1 MLWSLIKVVLFF
13 CVIAFLAWGAG
24 QLMSADGALRVSFA
38 NTEFTLGPLQTV
50 IAAILLILVVWIV
63 IKLLGLLVAVLR
75 FLNGDET
82 AVSRHFS
89 RSRERKG
96 LNALSDAM
104 LALASGEGK
113 EARSKAERAEKYL
126 NRPDLTRLLV
136 AQGAEMTGDRS
147 TAEGVYKELLTD
159 DRTRFVGVRGL
170 MKQRLEDGDTD
181 TAMALAEKAFALKPK
196 HVETQDTLLRLQAG
210 KHDWTGARRTLGAKL
225 KHGSMP
231 RDVHKR
237 RDAVLALSEARD
249 LLAADSDIKARENA
263 IEANRLSPDLIPA
276 AVLASREYIRNNQTR
291 YATRVIKKAWEAQ
304 PHPDLAAAFAEIAPD
319 ETPEQRVRRFHTLTR
334 LKPDHPETRMLL
346 AELHIA
352 NEDFPAARRALGD
365 LATAHPT
372 ARSVTIMAAIE
383 RGEGADDAVVRGW
396 LARAVSVP
404 RGPQWVCDNCH
415 SVHSGWE
422 PICGNCGAFDTLSWR
437 EPREGMVAMPVQAEM
452 LPLIVGREEGHAEV
466 AMPEKEQTALSSDV
480 PPAPGHPDPAPSV
493 ATADVSEGDAEKTS
507 GEPVPPV
514 SEDRTPTATSVPEAE
529 VIVPQEQRDEENA
542 KRN

>member
-1 MLWSLIKVVLFF
+1 MLWSLFKVVLFF
-13 CVIAFLAWGAG
+13 CLIAFLAWGAG
-24 QLMSADGALRVSFA
+24 QLMDAEGAIRVAFA
-38 NTEFTLGPLQTV
+38 NTEFTLGPLQAV
-50 IAAILLILVVWIV
+50 IAAILLILLVWVV
-63 IKLLGLLVAVLR
+63 IKLLGLLVALLR

-82 AVSRHFS
+82 AISRHFS

-113 EARSKAERAEKYL
+113 EAQSKAQRAEKYL
-126 NRPDLTRLLV
+126 DRPDLTRLLV
-136 AQGAEMTGDRS
+136 AQGAEMTGDRK
-147 TAEGVYKELLTD
+147 TAESVYKDLLSD
-159 DRTRFVGVRGL
+159 ERTRFVGVRGL
-170 MKQRLEDGDTD
+170 MKQKLEDGDTD
-181 TAMALAEKAFALKPK
+181 TALALAQKAFALKPK

-210 KHDWTGARRTLGAKL
+210 KHDWAGARQTLGAKL
-225 KHGSMP
+225 KHGSLP

-237 RDAVLALSEARD
+237 RDAVLALSEAKD

-276 AVLASREYIRNNQTR
+276 ASLAAREYIRNNQTR
-291 YATRVIKKAWEAQ
+291 YATRVLKKAWDAQ

-319 ETPEQRVRRFHTLTR
+319 ETPDQRVRRFTTLTR
-334 LKPDHPETRMLL
+334 LKPDFPETRMLL

-365 LATAHPT
+365 LATVHPT

-396 LARAVSVP
+396 LTKAVSVP

-415 SVHSGWE
+415 AVHSEWE
-422 PICGNCGAFDTLSWR
+422 PICGNCGAFDTFSWR
-437 EPREGMVAMPVQAEM
+437 EPKEGVVAMPAQTEM
-452 LPLIVGREEGHAEV
+452 LPLIVGREEDHTGMVIAE
-466 AMPEKEQTALSSDV
+466 SD
-480 PPAPGHPDPAPSV
+480 AP
-493 ATADVSEGDAEKTS
+493 
-507 GEPVPPV
+507 
-514 SEDRTPTATSVPEAE
+514 TPTAREDHAVAAPDRDSDASPVPSEPAGEVQPVAEDTPPTATTVPEAE

-542 KRN
+542 KRS